1 VRGRSGW
8 RSSGG
13 AKLRVL
19 DRALNSLQIGRSKV
33 VREMRRRKTER
44 IGGEGWARAHWWRRI
59 RPGELVDMAD
69 SGEEILQSRRV
80 SGGGAKGE
88 KRRRSGAIYG
98 CRGVRRGLGFG
109 RRSTA
114 GNRVVVGEESLDG
127 GGR

>member
-8 RSSGG
+8 RSSDG

-19 DRALNSLQIGRSKV
+19 DGALDYLRIGRSKV

-59 RPGELVDMAD
+59 RPGELADMAD
-69 SGEEILQSRRV
+69 SGEEILRSRGV

-88 KRRRSGAIYG
+88 KRRRSGVIYG
-98 CRGVRRGLGFG
+98 GRGVGRGLGFG
-109 RRSTA
+109 HRSRA
-114 GNRVVVGEESLDG
+114 GNRAVVGEESLDG